1 MYKYYFSHEY
11 ISYYHYYITYL
22 YITKWHYK
30 MCLTRP
36 QAEHTFHVIYTYI
49 SVYVLHIATIYF
61 TTWII
66 SRLKMYTLIKPY
78 PTKWYNNC
86 AVVVHHRNSMHA
98 VTSDVLGYIFYL
110 GTRKHFW
117 IMDYELKFSK
127 VFSRKNGWDSH
138 LLLIGK

>member
-22 YITKWHYK
+22 YIIKWHYK

-49 SVYVLHIATIYF
+49 SVYVIHIATIYF

-98 VTSDVLGYIFYL
+98 VTSDVLGYFLFGYPKTFL
-110 GTRKHFW
+110 NNGLWTQVQQSLFK
-117 IMDYELKFSK
+117 K
-127 VFSRKNGWDSH
+127 KNVETH